1 MRGDQYENLRK
12 LGEKLAEVVLRDADP
27 ENWVASEKMP
37 CDLTKDERADAYWC
51 RKFAM
56 ASLAALA
63 RVSSLSAALSA
74 RESRKKSLDP
84 GVIDADD
91 AEAIDAEVEAAENE
105 AERLLEALN
114 EGGGR
119 GARSAKFGRARRE
132 PSSSPFHAIAM
143 ARVEG

>member
-1 MRGDQYENLRK
+1 MRGDQHENLRK

-74 RESRKKSLDP
+74 RESRRKSVDAE
-84 GVIDADD
+84 VID

-114 EGGGR
+114 NGGGR
-119 GARSAKFGRARRE
+119 GARGVKFGHARRAS
-132 PSSSPFHAIAM
+132 PSSPFRGTAS
-143 ARVEG
+143 ARVGS